1 MRDLQWVGGTRLK
14 EVVVGGKINI
24 EEMTIVI
31 EIFEGGE
38 KVWTMTIVI
47 GEGQGQETEG
57 GREAHT

>member
-1 MRDLQWVGGTRLK
+1 MR

-38 KVWTMTIVI
+38 KVRTMTTVI
-47 GEGQGQETEG
+47 DEGQGLETEG